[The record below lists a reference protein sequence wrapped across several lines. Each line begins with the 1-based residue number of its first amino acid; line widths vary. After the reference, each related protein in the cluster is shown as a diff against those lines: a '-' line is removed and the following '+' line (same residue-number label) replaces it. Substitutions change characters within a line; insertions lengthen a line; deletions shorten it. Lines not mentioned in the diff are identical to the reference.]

1 MPNRKPASFSQDVR
15 IQLANLP
22 PDKPCCERALLLA
35 LFSVCAKD
43 AAMMDGMPCLAL
55 AVDNAAVA
63 RLLFR
68 LAKHAFGTQ
77 PHLAPHGQGKG
88 QTYRL
93 YLPLTEEGLGGETSL
108 PDLERKIKK
117 RSCCRRAFLRGAFLG
132 CGSVVDPERAYHLEF
147 TAPGEVSVWI
157 VDLLEAEGIRAGNY
171 QRGGSGQ
178 WTAYVKKSEDIATF
192 LTLIGAVQALL
203 QFEEVLISRDLKN
216 NVQRTV
222 NCETANLERTV
233 TTAQAQ
239 IAHLEALQASGRL
252 KDSPPELQETALIRI
267 EHPFASLA
275 QLAELHDPPLSKSA
289 INHRLRRLLLVPTTE
304 RPEVPNG

>member
-1 MPNRKPASFSQDVR
+1 MPQWKPTSFSQDVR
-15 IQLANLP
+15 TQLANLP
-22 PDKPCCERALLLA
+22 PEKACCERALLLA
-35 LFSVCAKD
+35 LFSVCGKD
-43 AAMMDGMPCLAL
+43 AAMMNGEPCLAL

-68 LAKHAFGTQ
+68 LAKSAFSTQ
-77 PHLAPHGQGKG
+77 PHLAPHGGGKG
-88 QTYRL
+88 QAYRL
-93 YLPLTEEGLGGETSL
+93 FIPLSEEGLGGETSMS
-108 PDLERKIKK
+108 DLERQIRK

-147 TAPGEVSVWI
+147 TAPGDVSVWI
-157 VDLLEAEGIRAGNY
+157 VDLLDAEGIRAGNY
-171 QRGGSGQ
+171 QRSGSGQ
-178 WTAYVKKSEDIATF
+178 WTAYVKKSEDITTF

-239 IAHLEALQASGRL
+239 IAHLQALQEAGRFAEL
-252 KDSPPELQETALIRI
+252 PMELQETASLRI
-267 EHPFASLA
+267 DHPYASLA
-275 QLAELHDPPLSKSA
+275 QLAELHEPPLSKSA
-289 INHRLRRLLLVPTTE
+289 INHRLRKLLQVPAVE
-304 RPEVPNG
+304 PPDVVNP